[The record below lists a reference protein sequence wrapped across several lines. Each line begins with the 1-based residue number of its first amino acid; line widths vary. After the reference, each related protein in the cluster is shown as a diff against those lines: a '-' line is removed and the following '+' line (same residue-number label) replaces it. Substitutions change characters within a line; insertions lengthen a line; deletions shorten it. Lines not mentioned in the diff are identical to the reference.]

1 MRLLTEKEKSFIE
14 EGIQAQL
21 QTLLK
26 EGTNPFE
33 KWDSLSN
40 SGSNSYKIETQYQP
54 KKSKN
59 HINFTIVHT
68 GMQESLYLSKCLSI
82 LRKIKF
88 DNFSDTGL
96 DTYYSGMRFKLIYGY
111 IPRSLSTD
119 DLITDIEEDT
129 NYLITNIQRFT
140 IKNTNFD
147 YVIMIDQGNATSTNI
162 VENQIKNYTNQD
174 DFSIIEGVY
183 LFDQF
188 RTQNIH
194 VPDDF
199 DLNQK
204 DHVMLI
210 NFYHDHNSDTEKLD
224 MIMPPMIGFV
234 RTSFKQTYD
243 ELLKNKKIINTLKNM

>member
-33 KWDSLSN
+33 KRDSLSN
-40 SGSNSYKIETQYQP
+40 SGSNSYKIEAQYQP

-129 NYLITNIQRFT
+129 NYLITNVQRFT

-147 YVIMIDQGNATSTNI
+147 YVMMIDQGNATSTNI

-188 RTQNIH
+188 HTQDIQI
-194 VPDDF
+194 PDDF

-210 NFYHDHNSDTEKLD
+210 NFYHDHNSNTEKLD

-243 ELLKNKKIINTLKNM
+243 ELLKNKKVINTLENM

>member
-1 MRLLTEKEKSFIE
+1 MRLLTEKEKNFIE

-26 EGTNPFE
+26 KETNPFE

-40 SGSNSYKIETQYQP
+40 GGSNSYKIEAQYQP

-88 DNFSDTGL
+88 ENFSDTGL
-96 DTYYSGMRFKLIYGY
+96 DTYYSSMKFKLIYGY
-111 IPRSLSTD
+111 IPRSLSTN
-119 DLITDIEEDT
+119 DLITDIEKDT
-129 NYLITNIQRFT
+129 NYLITNVQRFT

-147 YVIMIDQGNATSTNI
+147 YVMMIDQPNATSTNI
-162 VENQIKNYTNQD
+162 VENQVKNYTNQD
-174 DFSIIEGVY
+174 DFSIIEGIY
-183 LFDQF
+183 LFNQF
-188 RTQNIH
+188 HTQNIQ

-199 DLNQK
+199 DLNK
-204 DHVMLI
+204 EDHVMLI
-210 NFYHDHNSDTEKLD
+210 NFYHNYNYEIEKLD
-224 MIMPPMIGFV
+224 MINPPMIGFV
-234 RTSFKQTYD
+234 RTSLKQTYD
-243 ELLKNKKIINTLKNM
+243 ELLKNKKVINTLENI

>member
-33 KWDSLSN
+33 KWDSLSS
-40 SGSNSYKIETQYQP
+40 SGSNSYKIEAQYQP

-68 GMQESLYLSKCLSI
+68 GMQQSLYLSKCLSI

-96 DTYYSGMRFKLIYGY
+96 DIYYSGGHFKLIYGY
-111 IPRSLSTD
+111 VPHSLSTN

-188 RTQNIH
+188 HTQDIQ
-194 VPDDF
+194 VPNDF

-224 MIMPPMIGFV
+224 MIIPPMIGFI

-243 ELLKNKKIINTLKNM
+243 ELLKNKKVINTLENM

>member
-1 MRLLTEKEKSFIE
+1 MRLLTTKEKNFIE

-26 EGTNPFE
+26 EGTNAFE

-40 SGSNSYKIETQYQP
+40 SRSNSYKIEAQYQP

-88 DNFSDTGL
+88 NNFSDTGL
-96 DTYYSGMRFKLIYGY
+96 DTYYSRENFKLIYGY
-111 IPRSLSTD
+111 VPRSLSTN
-119 DLITDIEEDT
+119 DLITDVEKDT
-129 NYLITNIQRFT
+129 NYLITNVQRFT
-140 IKNTNFD
+140 VQNTNFD
-147 YVIMIDQGNATSTNI
+147 YVIMISQGNAISTNI
-162 VENQIKNYTNQD
+162 VENQIKNYTNQA
-174 DFSIIEGVY
+174 DFSIIEGIY

-188 RTQNIH
+188 HTRDIQ

-210 NFYHDHNSDTEKLD
+210 NFHHDHNSDTEKLD

-234 RTSFKQTYD
+234 RTSFKQTYN
-243 ELLKNKKIINTLKNM
+243 ELLKNKKIINTLENM

>member
-188 RTQNIH
+188 HTQDIQI
-194 VPDDF
+194 PDDF

-210 NFYHDHNSDTEKLD
+210 NFYHDHNSNTEKLD

-243 ELLKNKKIINTLKNM
+243 ELLKNKKVINTLENM

>member
-1 MRLLTEKEKSFIE
+1 MRLLTEKERNFIE

-26 EGTNPFE
+26 EGTNVFE
-33 KWDSLSN
+33 KWDSLS
-40 SGSNSYKIETQYQP
+40 SSESNSYKIEAQYQP

-88 DNFSDTGL
+88 NNFSNTGL
-96 DTYYSGMRFKLIYGY
+96 DTYYSGMKFKLIYGY
-111 IPRSLSTD
+111 IPRSLSTN
-119 DLITDIEEDT
+119 DLIADVEKDT
-129 NYLITNIQRFT
+129 NYLITNVQRFI

-147 YVIMIDQGNATSTNI
+147 YVMMISQPNATSTNI
-162 VENQIKNYTNQD
+162 VENQTKNYTNQD
-174 DFSIIEGVY
+174 DFSIIEGIY

-188 RTQNIH
+188 HTQDIQ

-199 DLNQK
+199 NLNQK

-210 NFYHDHNSDTEKLD
+210 NFYYDHNSDTEKLD
-224 MIMPPMIGFV
+224 MINPPMIGFV
-234 RTSFKQTYD
+234 RTNLKQTYD
-243 ELLKNKKIINTLKNM
+243 ELLKNKKVINTLENM

>member
-40 SGSNSYKIETQYQP
+40 SGSNSYKIEAQYQP
-54 KKSKN
+54 KKSKK

-88 DNFSDTGL
+88 ENFSDTGL
-96 DTYYSGMRFKLIYGY
+96 DTYYSRGNFKLIYGY
-111 IPRSLSTD
+111 IPHSLSTD
-119 DLITDIEEDT
+119 DLIADVEEDT
-129 NYLITNIQRFT
+129 NYLITNVQRFT

-147 YVIMIDQGNATSTNI
+147 YVMMIDQGNATSTNI

-188 RTQNIH
+188 HTQDIQ
-194 VPDDF
+194 VPNDF

-224 MIMPPMIGFV
+224 MIIPPMIGFI

-243 ELLKNKKIINTLKNM
+243 ELLKNKKVINTLENM

>member
-33 KWDSLSN
+33 KRDSLSN
-40 SGSNSYKIETQYQP
+40 SGSNSYKIEAQYQP

-119 DLITDIEEDT
+119 DLIADVEEDT
-129 NYLITNIQRFT
+129 NYLITNVQRFT

-147 YVIMIDQGNATSTNI
+147 YVMMIDQGNATSTNI

-188 RTQNIH
+188 HTQDIQ
-194 VPDDF
+194 VPNDF

-224 MIMPPMIGFV
+224 MIIPPMIGFIH
-234 RTSFKQTYD
+234 TSFKQTYD
-243 ELLKNKKIINTLKNM
+243 ELLKNKKVINTLENM